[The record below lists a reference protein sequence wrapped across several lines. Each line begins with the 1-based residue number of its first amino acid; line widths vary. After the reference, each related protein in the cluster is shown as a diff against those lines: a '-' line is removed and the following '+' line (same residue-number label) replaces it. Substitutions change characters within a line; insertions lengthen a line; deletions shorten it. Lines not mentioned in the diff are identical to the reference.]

1 MFRKTVVW
9 YLVIA
14 MFIIGIAPR
23 LEAAFVQSEA
33 IKLSSTERTQDL
45 EKIRSVLEE
54 KIVKQRL
61 QDLGFTEEEIKAR
74 LSELSDQQIHNLA
87 KQIDQ
92 LRVGKDDALGV
103 IIALL
108 IIAILIV
115 VLLQL
120 TGHKVVITK

>member
-1 MFRKTVVW
+1 MFKKTVVW
-9 YLVIA
+9 YLIVA
-14 MFIIGIAPR
+14 MFIIGVAPR
-23 LEAAFVQSEA
+23 LEAAFVPSEA
-33 IKLSSTERTQDL
+33 VRLASTDRAQDL
-45 EKIRSVLEE
+45 EKIQAVLEQ

-61 QDLGFTEEEIKAR
+61 QDLGFTEEEIKSR

-87 KQIDQ
+87 MQIDQ
-92 LRVGKDDALGV
+92 LRVGKGDALGV

-120 TGHKVVITK
+120 MGHKVIITK